1 LSIIT
6 TDIKLIADLL
16 RNDEVAAI
24 PTETVYGLA
33 GNIFSELAIKKIYEV
48 KNRPLYNPLIVHI
61 AHKNELSSVVKHIPD
76 DAEKLADKF
85 WPGALTMVLPKQNA
99 IPNIVT
105 SNNDSVA
112 VRVPNHPLT
121 LALLAELDFAI
132 AAPSANPF
140 NYISP
145 TTAQHVQAML
155 GNSIPAILDGGIC
168 TQGIESTI
176 IGFDNNEV
184 LLYRYGSISVQEI
197 EATINKKIRIAT
209 KAEKPQAPGMLDKHY
224 SPHTTLIATNNIAA
238 TIENYAS
245 KKIGLLTLMGSD
257 FMQENIFSIAL
268 SHSGNLLEAAHNL
281 YANLHQLDAMKLDVI
296 IAELMPEEGVGMAVN
311 DKLRKASS

>member
-6 TDIKLIADLL
+6 TDIKIIADLL

-33 GNIFSELAIKKIYEV
+33 GNIFSDLAIEKIYAV

-61 AHKNELSSVVKHIPD
+61 AHQNELSSVARYIPD

-105 SNNDSVA
+105 SNKDTVA

-155 GNSIPAILDGGIC
+155 GNNIPAILDGGIC

-176 IGFDNNEV
+176 VGFENNEV
-184 LLYRYGSISVQEI
+184 LLYRYGSISVEDI
-197 EATINKKIRIAT
+197 ETTINKKIRIAT

-224 SPHTTLIATNNIAA
+224 SPHTTLIATNNIA
-238 TIENYAS
+238 ERLEKYCG
-245 KKIGLLTLMGSD
+245 KKIGLLTLMTSS
-257 FMQENIFSIAL
+257 FVQENIYAVAL
-268 SHSGNLLEAAHNL
+268 SAQGNLMEAAQNL
-281 YANLHQLDAMKLDVI
+281 YACLHKLDAMNLDVI
-296 IAELMPEEGVGMAVN
+296 IAELVPEEGVGMAVN
-311 DKLRKASS
+311 DKLRKAGG